1 MLRDYEELINS
12 IPKNGI
18 KGNEKI
24 SDLQL
29 ASYTTGVLCNKI
41 AIRKQYVEKFIKP
54 GRIWG
59 FGELDVLAFQATPKS
74 PYIFTKTLE
83 RMAINGGQYLDEK
96 EKDIFAHLC
105 ASINQF
111 PSDEMDSPAFLA
123 GYMRGQKHLS
133 AKYGN

>member
-1 MLRDYEELINS
+1 MLRDYEELIKS
-12 IPKNGI
+12 VTENGI
-18 KGNEKI
+18 RGNEKI

-29 ASYTTGVLCNKI
+29 SSYITGKLCNKI
-41 AIRKQYVEKFIKP
+41 ARQKQGVKNFIKP
-54 GRIWG
+54 GKRSG
-59 FGELDVLAFQATPKS
+59 FGELNVLAFQATPKS

-83 RMAINGGQYLDEK
+83 KMAINGQYLDEK

-123 GYMRGQKHLS
+123 GYMRG
-133 AKYGN
+133 